1 MADDP
6 ATPPSPPPPSVDD
19 LLARTRRFFKDLADD
34 YIKRPVDELLR
45 WLLSR
50 ALAYLLAAAIL
61 ATSVVFL
68 LVGGVEALQRAHVEP
83 WIAYLGVG
91 TVGLL
96 AGLAV
101 IRIGK
106 PPEKR

>member
-1 MADDP
+1 
-6 ATPPSPPPPSVDD
+6 VDD
-19 LLARTRRFFKDLADD
+19 LLARTQRFLKDVADD
-34 YIKRPVDELLR
+34 YVKRPVDKLLR
-45 WLLSR
+45 WVLSR
-50 ALAYLLAAAIL
+50 ALVYLLAAAIL

-68 LVGGVEALQRAHVEP
+68 LVGGVEALRRAQVEP

-91 TVGLL
+91 AVGLL

-106 PPEKR
+106 PPRER